1 MEQETEL
8 LKDWCPKINE
18 HIETVSNYM
27 TKCSPISNEYCKSK
41 EDIEND
47 VFNAFYLVSDLYYR
61 ENFHSDI
68 ISFFL
73 DTQEKHGVG
82 SAFLDVFI
90 QMLNKK
96 GMSINPNYY
105 RNAIAIREKEDRID
119 ILIKSESA
127 KRAIIIENK
136 INNAVDMYRQ
146 IPRYYDFVT
155 QNHYFVDAIVY
166 IPLDSKKEPY
176 KGDWTD
182 EDKEKI
188 NPLLII
194 IPAYDRSGGINLV
207 NNWLHP
213 SILLSDNLN
222 VVSTLRQYSSL
233 IKKLNHNIMDTIV
246 LDKFYNE
253 VLLENMDNLE
263 IAQSIRGMLNEMPQY
278 LSRRIFEKYRYNNR
292 YKPFSKV
299 DLWNDK
305 SNYCVF
311 FEKANIKEMPI
322 TIDVYCGDYGYELRL
337 FMRGVIFAEKDFD
350 QLVEKVKSLSKFQKQ
365 IEENG
370 NCRGICRDFGFY
382 DEKKLYD
389 YIDALLEELKSI
401 E

>member
-8 LKDWCPKINE
+8 LKVWCHKINE

-27 TKCSPISNEYCKSK
+27 TKCSPISKEYRKSK
-41 EDIEND
+41 EDIQKD
-47 VFNAFYLVSDLYYR
+47 VFNVFSLVSDLYYR

-73 DTQEKHGVG
+73 DTQEKHGAGNV
-82 SAFLDVFI
+82 FLDAFI

-96 GMSINPNYY
+96 GKSIDSNYY
-105 RNAIAIREKEDRID
+105 RDAVAIREKEDRID
-119 ILIKSESA
+119 ILIKSEST
-127 KRAIIIENK
+127 KRAIVIENK
-136 INNAVDMYRQ
+136 INNAGDMARQ
-146 IPRYYDFVT
+146 IPRYYDYVS
-155 QNHYFVDAIVY
+155 QNQYYVDAIVY

-207 NNWLHP
+207 NNWLNP

-233 IKKLNHNIMDTIV
+233 ITKLNHNIMDTIV

-253 VLLENMDNLE
+253 VLLGNKDNLE
-263 IAQSIRGMLNEMPQY
+263 IARSIRGMLNEMPQY
-278 LSRRIFEKYRYNNR
+278 MSRRIFEKYRYNDR

-305 SNYCVF
+305 SNYCAF
-311 FEKANIKEMPI
+311 FDKANIMEMPI
-322 TIDVYCGDYGYELRL
+322 TLDIYCGDYGYELRL
-337 FMRGVIFAEKDFD
+337 FIRGAILAETDFD
-350 QLVEKVKSLSKFQKQ
+350 QLQEKIKTLSKFQKQ
-365 IEENG
+365 IEDNG
-370 NCRGICRDFGFY
+370 NCRGVCRDFGFY
-382 DEKKLYD
+382 DEEKLYN
-389 YIDALLEELKSI
+389 YIDTLLEELKSF

>member
-8 LKDWCPKINE
+8 LKNWCQKINE

-27 TKCSPISNEYCKSK
+27 TKCSPISKEYCKSK
-41 EDIEND
+41 EDIKKD
-47 VFNAFYLVSDLYYR
+47 VFNVFSLVSDLYYR

-73 DTQEKHGVG
+73 NTKEKHGEG
-82 SAFLDVFI
+82 SAFLESFI

-96 GMSINPNYY
+96 GKIIDSSNYFD
-105 RNAIAIREKEDRID
+105 AVTIREEGKID
-119 ILIKSESA
+119 ILIKSETT

-136 INNAVDMYRQ
+136 INNAGDMYRQ
-146 IPRYYDFVT
+146 IPRYYDYVT

-194 IPAYDRSGGINLV
+194 TPAYDKSGGINLV

-233 IKKLNHNIMDTIV
+233 ITKLNHNIMDTIV
-246 LDKFYNE
+246 LDKFYYE
-253 VLLENMDNLE
+253 VLLENKDNLE
-263 IAQSIRGMLNEMPQY
+263 IARSIRGMLNEMPQY

-337 FMRGVIFAEKDFD
+337 FMRGAIFAETDFD
-350 QLVEKVKSLSKFQKQ
+350 QLLEKVKSLSKFQKQ
-365 IEENG
+365 IEDNG
-370 NCRGICRDFGFY
+370 NCRGVCRDFGFY
-382 DEKKLYD
+382 DEEKLYD
-389 YIDALLEELKSI
+389 YIDALLEELKTI